1 MASSLNIKWDENELI
16 AIGEEIEARILQA
29 TGDTIKLE
37 NLKLQQAASRFLTA
51 AVKIIDDI
59 QDYNTLQQKQSIL
72 RNKMRQSVPVSE
84 NDQQIYDETAQM
96 IRDRFITPG
105 LFNNFFKESMI
116 FNDSILEII
125 TGTPMT
131 TVIVVE
137 KDDGTPE
144 VREYTIKELLEEGSG
159 VKFITDYTSKTHTLM
174 GRIQINTTQLT
185 KAASEISLTEQ
196 EKKNF
201 SLSGLNTAYAE
212 AKIDYLKNN
221 PWAFFKPN
229 VQAAWQKIKIAG
241 GLGDISEAYTAFFFL
256 KTYHFKDSLYPNL
269 TVYFVQGVAN
279 VDSVSGLYAADVYD
293 EENKR
298 NYAIKAA
305 NASLPGYNQMI
316 KLANNI
322 LDSTKQWDVAKLRE
336 VSEKRQYK
344 IVNGEK
350 VRKGLRNI
358 VEEVFDFMS
367 EYTNS

>member
-1 MASSLNIKWDENELI
+1 MASSLNIKWNEKELT
-16 AIGEEIEARILQA
+16 AIGEKIETQILQT
-29 TGDTIKLE
+29 TGDTVKLE
-37 NLKLQQAASRFLTA
+37 NLKLQQAASKFLIA
-51 AVKIIDDI
+51 AVKVINDI
-59 QDYNTLQQKQSIL
+59 QDYNTLQQQQAML
-72 RNKMRQSVPVSE
+72 RNKMKQSVPVLES
-84 NDQQIYDETAQM
+84 DQQIYDKTAQK

-105 LFNNFFKESMI
+105 LFNDFFKESMI

-125 TGTPMT
+125 TGAPMT

-137 KDDGTPE
+137 NEGGTPE
-144 VREYTIKELLEEGSG
+144 IREYTIKELLEEGSG
-159 VKFITDYTSKTHTLM
+159 VKFVTDYTSKTHTLM

-185 KAASEISLTEQ
+185 KAASEISLAEQ
-196 EKKNF
+196 EEKNF
-201 SLSGLNTAYAE
+201 SLVGLNAAYAE

-221 PWAFFKPN
+221 PWAFFKPS
-229 VQAAWQKIKIAG
+229 VQAAWQKIRIAG

-256 KTYHFKDSLYPNL
+256 KTYSFQYSLYPNL
-269 TVYFVQGVAN
+269 TVYFTQGVAN

-322 LDSTKQWDVAKLRE
+322 LDSSKKWDVAKLKE
-336 VSEKRQYK
+336 ISEKRQYK

-350 VRKGLRNI
+350 VRKGLRNTI
-358 VEEVFDFMS
+358 EEVFDFIS
-367 EYTNS
+367 EYDNT